1 MYKIAYL
8 FNRSMNRTHTHTY
21 TRTYIHTQVSM
32 VFQQRIVLP
41 FLFRQRT
48 MSLILYKRILSYDT
62 TFKRERKKKITRSSM
77 LSRSYDKFSSVS
89 YALCYTYIYIISK
102 EVVDFHRK
110 NSKSRSYEGIFTY
123 QGINKTR
130 IHTYIAA
137 IRARQCIM
145 EARNRIF
152 IPREGKGNFR
162 KKIKRSFIQKLR
174 NMNLIIE
181 SNFFVYFIQFIL
193 SFR

>member
-1 MYKIAYL
+1 
-8 FNRSMNRTHTHTY
+8 
-21 TRTYIHTQVSM
+21 
-32 VFQQRIVLP
+32 
-41 FLFRQRT
+41 
-48 MSLILYKRILSYDT
+48 
-62 TFKRERKKKITRSSM
+62 M

-162 KKIKRSFIQKLR
+162 KKIK
-174 NMNLIIE
+174 
-181 SNFFVYFIQFIL
+181 FVYLEIAKYEFNYRIEFFRLFYSVSVYLVIPINRIL
-193 SFR
+193 RSKKKC